1 MHFGEIAIAQIEIDS
16 KSRDDIPAVLK
27 GLQHIYTNAPL
38 RERVFA
44 LLLEQVRPGVDLKVG
59 RPGMDLWRIF
69 VLAVLKQGLGCDFDR
84 LQELANQH
92 QTVRQMLGHG
102 DGFRKD
108 QTSDYQL
115 QTLID
120 NVSLLSPQLLS
131 QIGQVIV
138 QSGHE
143 VTRKKPGAPLRRRCD
158 SFVVETDVHYPTD
171 IGLLYD
177 SMRCV
182 IRETRRAAQKCG
194 LSGWRQHKHLE
205 REVRKRFNRVRDS
218 RRWHNT
224 RKVKDYVQYCR
235 LIADRAQATV
245 AQLEQCDGP
254 PILAVELGVPVCVVE
269 DQFQFIV
276 HHKILWQGGDV
287 DVAVPMVEETQ
298 ARFSDFRMCSF
309 DRGFHSPNNRKRLD
323 QMLDVNALPQ
333 KGYLSKADQLRE
345 QEPGWVAARRQHPA
359 VESAINNL
367 EHRGL
372 ERIRSHGAD
381 GFERTVALSVLA
393 ANLHRIGLLL
403 QRRER
408 ERIRR
413 QKKVRLRAA

>member
-1 MHFGEIAIAQIEIDS
+1 MRIVENTQMHFGEIAIAQIELDS

-27 GLQHIYTNAPL
+27 GLQHIYTNPPL

-108 QTSDYQL
+108 QTSYYQL

-120 NVSLLSPQLLS
+120 NVSLLGPQLLS

-143 VTRKKPGAPLRRRCD
+143 VARKKPGAPLRGRCD

-182 IRETRRAAQKCG
+182 IRETTRAAQKCG
-194 LSGWRQHKHLE
+194 VGGWRQHQHLE
-205 REVRKRFNRVRDS
+205 RGVRKRFNRVRDS

-224 RKVKDYVQYCR
+224 RKVER
-235 LIADRAQATV
+235 LCSILPVDRAQNRAQATV

-254 PILAVELGVPVCVVE
+254 PILAVLMMEHYLGHAWR
-269 DQFQFIV
+269 Q
-276 HHKILWQGGDV
+276 
-287 DVAVPMVEETQ
+287 
-298 ARFSDFRMCSF
+298 
-309 DRGFHSPNNRKRLD
+309 LD
-323 QMLDVNALPQ
+323 QVERRLLNGESIPPRAP
-333 KGYLSKADQLRE
+333 RE
-345 QEPGWVAARRQHPA
+345 GVFGVRGAHQMDLQGQGRSGGGVGGAGVHCGGSVSVHCSSQDFMARR
-359 VESAINNL
+359 
-367 EHRGL
+367 RCGCG
-372 ERIRSHGAD
+372 GAD
-381 GFERTVALSVLA
+381 GRGDAGAIFGFSHV
-393 ANLHRIGLLL
+393 
-403 QRRER
+403 QF
-408 ERIRR
+408 
-413 QKKVRLRAA
+413 

>member
-1 MHFGEIAIAQIEIDS
+1 MRTVENTQMHFGEIAIAQIEIDS

-143 VTRKKPGAPLRRRCD
+143 VARKKPGAPLRGRCD

-194 LSGWRQHKHLE
+194 LGGWRQHKHLE
-205 REVRKRFNRVRDS
+205 RGVRKRFNRVRDS

-254 PILAVELGVPVCVVE
+254 PILAVLMMEHYLGHAWRQMDQVERRLLNGESIARTKRRCFRCSRSTPDGSPRARPAWRWSRRLTILSIGVWNESAVMVPMALSAQLHCRCWLPICIALGCCCSAESAKGSGGRKRYVCAPPEVPVS
-269 DQFQFIV
+269 
-276 HHKILWQGGDV
+276 KPATAG
-287 DVAVPMVEETQ
+287 
-298 ARFSDFRMCSF
+298 S
-309 DRGFHSPNNRKRLD
+309 
-323 QMLDVNALPQ
+323 LP
-333 KGYLSKADQLRE
+333 L
-345 QEPGWVAARRQHPA
+345 
-359 VESAINNL
+359 
-367 EHRGL
+367 
-372 ERIRSHGAD
+372 
-381 GFERTVALSVLA
+381 
-393 ANLHRIGLLL
+393 
-403 QRRER
+403 RRER
-408 ERIRR
+408 LPMP
-413 QKKVRLRAA
+413 VR

>member
-1 MHFGEIAIAQIEIDS
+1 MRTVENTQMHFGEIAIAQIEIDS

-27 GLQHIYTNAPL
+27 GLQHIYTNPPL

-143 VTRKKPGAPLRRRCD
+143 VARKKPGARPPQNCRFEGCTAHRRLNIQLRSTLRLRID
-158 SFVVETDVHYPTD
+158 SPRMT
-171 IGLLYD
+171 
-177 SMRCV
+177 
-182 IRETRRAAQKCG
+182 
-194 LSGWRQHKHLE
+194 
-205 REVRKRFNRVRDS
+205 
-218 RRWHNT
+218 
-224 RKVKDYVQYCR
+224 
-235 LIADRAQATV
+235 
-245 AQLEQCDGP
+245 
-254 PILAVELGVPVCVVE
+254 
-269 DQFQFIV
+269 IV
-276 HHKILWQGGDV
+276 
-287 DVAVPMVEETQ
+287 
-298 ARFSDFRMCSF
+298 
-309 DRGFHSPNNRKRLD
+309 
-323 QMLDVNALPQ
+323 LPQ
-333 KGYLSKADQLRE
+333 FGRD
-345 QEPGWVAARRQHPA
+345 V
-359 VESAINNL
+359 
-367 EHRGL
+367 
-372 ERIRSHGAD
+372 RI
-381 GFERTVALSVLA
+381 
-393 ANLHRIGLLL
+393 
-403 QRRER
+403 
-408 ERIRR
+408 
-413 QKKVRLRAA
+413 

>member
-1 MHFGEIAIAQIEIDS
+1 MRIVENTQMHFGEIAIAQIELDS

-27 GLQHIYTNAPL
+27 GLQHIYTNPPL

-44 LLLEQVRPGVDLKVG
+44 LSLEQVRPGVDLKVG

-108 QTSDYQL
+108 QTSYYQL

-120 NVSLLSPQLLS
+120 NVSLLGPQLLS

-143 VTRKKPGAPLRRRCD
+143 VARKKPGAPLRGRCD

-182 IRETRRAAQKCG
+182 IRETTRAAQKCG
-194 LSGWRQHKHLE
+194 VGGWRQHQHLE
-205 REVRKRFNRVRDS
+205 RGVRKRFNRVRDS

-224 RKVKDYVQYCR
+224 R
-235 LIADRAQATV
+235 
-245 AQLEQCDGP
+245 
-254 PILAVELGVPVCVVE
+254 
-269 DQFQFIV
+269 
-276 HHKILWQGGDV
+276 
-287 DVAVPMVEETQ
+287 
-298 ARFSDFRMCSF
+298 
-309 DRGFHSPNNRKRLD
+309 
-323 QMLDVNALPQ
+323 
-333 KGYLSKADQLRE
+333 
-345 QEPGWVAARRQHPA
+345 
-359 VESAINNL
+359 
-367 EHRGL
+367 
-372 ERIRSHGAD
+372 
-381 GFERTVALSVLA
+381 
-393 ANLHRIGLLL
+393 
-403 QRRER
+403 
-408 ERIRR
+408 
-413 QKKVRLRAA
+413 